1 MSNPLNSFDYPQSPG
16 NEPQTVSDATNIHHN
31 LVRGMHDVMIGYNS
45 VITTYNQNISR
56 YLSTIDEY
64 RQDLNI
70 ARNHGNPT
78 SIPSTPIRP
87 RRHIRP
93 RSSPMRHNTNTSF
106 PQTPIYGTTQS
117 TTFTSPTS
125 LFSNIFSL
133 PIPSNPIRQYEDV
146 IVSPTQQEISNA
158 VEIFN
163 YSEDNPSPH
172 RRCPI
177 TMDEFNMDDRVTRI
191 RQCGHMFHEDA
202 INNWFRVNVRCPVCR
217 YDIREYTNATTRTSV
232 DTSNNTTNAQD
243 QSIDQL
249 TNQIT
254 MEITNMLTQSLGSSA
269 QTTTNDVSQN
279 SVFTFDIPIT
289 ITSSY
294 ENEYDEDDEIEDI
307 EDVE

>member
-1 MSNPLNSFDYPQSPG
+1 MQIKIH
-16 NEPQTVSDATNIHHN
+16 NEVKFFFIISI
-31 LVRGMHDVMIGYNS
+31 LLILIFLFFSIIIGL
-45 VITTYNQNISR
+45 IFLIISC
-56 YLSTIDEY
+56 Y
-64 RQDLNI
+64 
-70 ARNHGNPT
+70 
-78 SIPSTPIRP
+78 
-87 RRHIRP
+87 
-93 RSSPMRHNTNTSF
+93 
-106 PQTPIYGTTQS
+106 
-117 TTFTSPTS
+117 
-125 LFSNIFSL
+125 IFYFFRD
-133 PIPSNPIRQYEDV
+133 PKRFVPDEDV

-217 YDIREYTNATTRTSV
+217 YDIREYTNTTTRTSV
-232 DTSNNTTNAQD
+232 DTSNNTTDVQD
-243 QSIDQL
+243 QSIDHI

-254 MEITNMLTQSLGSSA
+254 TEITNMLAQALGSSA

>member
-106 PQTPIYGTTQS
+106 PQTPIYK
-117 TTFTSPTS
+117 
-125 LFSNIFSL
+125 
-133 PIPSNPIRQYEDV
+133 Y
-146 IVSPTQQEISNA
+146 IVSPNTNIW
-158 VEIFN
+158 N
-163 YSEDNPSPH
+163 YSIYYIYFSDIIIFKYIFIANPK
-172 RRCPI
+172 
-177 TMDEFNMDDRVTRI
+177 
-191 RQCGHMFHEDA
+191 
-202 INNWFRVNVRCPVCR
+202 
-217 YDIREYTNATTRTSV
+217 
-232 DTSNNTTNAQD
+232 
-243 QSIDQL
+243 
-249 TNQIT
+249 
-254 MEITNMLTQSLGSSA
+254 
-269 QTTTNDVSQN
+269 
-279 SVFTFDIPIT
+279 
-289 ITSSY
+289 
-294 ENEYDEDDEIEDI
+294 
-307 EDVE
+307 